1 MKTPM
6 EIKITD
12 EFASAMQQLSAEA
25 EKIMPEPWEMGGSG
39 EQFSQILEEIRALNG
54 RMTAFEEN
62 VMSRLQ
68 KLEGAEKNDLS
79 EQFRKMDEHMAAL
92 RNTETVNQ
100 RLFDSL
106 HDELIKY
113 RDNFL
118 HESLQKPF
126 IRDLLILFDDLS
138 GLLAQVETAMEGG
151 DKKRGMLGQW
161 RENLENA
168 IHSLTE
174 ILHRMEVSEIEPRE
188 MVDRALHRVVSY
200 EPGDYA
206 DAVPK
211 PCMAGWGAV
220 FLVVAPDGVASP
232 RPEPSSPLDA
242 KTMLAPPELK
252 RVHPL
257 GKSPMLEDDGRIV
270 MRVKRGFLWRDKVLR
285 PEEVVAKRFG

>member
-25 EKIMPEPWEMGGSG
+25 EKALPEDEWDEAESG
-39 EQFSQILEEIRALNG
+39 KQFTQVLEELRSLNG
-54 RMTAFEEN
+54 RMASFETA
-62 VMSRLQ
+62 VLSRLE
-68 KLEGAEKNDLS
+68 KLENTEKTDLT
-79 EQFRKMDEHMAAL
+79 EQLRKMDEHMVAL

-106 HDELIKY
+106 HEELIQY

-126 IRDLLILFDDLS
+126 IRDLVILYDDLS
-138 GLLAQVETAMEGG
+138 GLLSQLETAVEVREG
-151 DKKRGMLGQW
+151 KRGALKQW

-188 MVDRALHRVVSY
+188 KVDRALHRVVSH
-200 EPGDYA
+200 EPA
-206 DAVPK
+206 DFA
-211 PCMAGWGAV
+211 
-220 FLVVAPDGVASP
+220 
-232 RPEPSSPLDA
+232 
-242 KTMLAPPELK
+242 
-252 RVHPL
+252 
-257 GKSPMLEDDGRIV
+257 EDDGRIV
-270 MRVKRGFLWRDKVLR
+270 MRVKRGFLWRDQVLR